1 MSNNGLAWA
10 IPVMRIGYAGRGLV
24 YFVVALFSLYAI
36 WHGGQAKGT
45 SSALSQLETTVG
57 GSIILFLIFVGMVA
71 FAIWRLVDA
80 LYDLDE
86 FGTDAKGLIARM
98 NMIVTGFTHLAIGAL
113 AFSLL
118 FIGNQGGG
126 DGSIIADAV
135 RTILGLPGGRPIV
148 ALFGLIVMGA
158 GTYHLYKGWSGKYRD
173 NMRANHFT
181 MRWNWVLKAGV
192 IAKGAIVF
200 IIGLLFIYAAIR
212 ANPEEAG
219 GVGKAF
225 SWLTGQPYGWALVAM
240 ICVGLLGYASYC
252 FINAA
257 YRIVPKVD
265 GHDIETLA
273 VRVGSQVRAVF

>member
-1 MSNNGLAWA
+1 MPNNGLAWA

-45 SSALSQLETTVG
+45 SSALSQLETTLG

-71 FAIWRLVDA
+71 FAVWRLVNA

-86 FGTDAKGLIARM
+86 FGTDAKGLIART
-98 NMIVTGFTHLAIGAL
+98 NMIVTGITHMAIGAL

-118 FIGNQGGG
+118 FIGGGG
-126 DGSIIADAV
+126 DGSTIASAV
-135 RTILGLPGGRPIV
+135 RAIFVLPGGRLIIG
-148 ALFGLIVMGA
+148 LFGLVVMGA
-158 GTYHLYKGWSGKYRD
+158 GGFHFHKGWTAKYRE

-181 MRWNWVLKAGV
+181 ARWSWMLKAGV
-192 IAKGAIVF
+192 ISKGMIVL

-225 SWLTGQPYGWALVAM
+225 SWLTAQPYGWGLVAI

-252 FINAA
+252 FVNAA

-273 VRVGSQVRAVF
+273 VRLGSQVKAAF